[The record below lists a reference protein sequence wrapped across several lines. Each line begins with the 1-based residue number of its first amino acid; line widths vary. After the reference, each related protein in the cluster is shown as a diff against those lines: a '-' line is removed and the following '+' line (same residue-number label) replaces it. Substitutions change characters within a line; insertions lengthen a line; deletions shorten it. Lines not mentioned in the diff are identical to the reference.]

1 MMMRYVHTNALCVPA
16 IADSVEVD
24 AAGGLRGW
32 RSVADGA
39 VGSFGGRLEQAD
51 LHTVRAALEAVR
63 QLPGPQGLRVPDSGT
78 ETLERDGH
86 DPVVLPSHLD
96 RPWGEMADA
105 ARRLITVMMQF
116 PTAAIAL
123 VVDGEGARLRHL
135 GSRAVGVDLSH
146 AQLRVTWW
154 RGYYE
159 PAGDSSTPLAGPREQ
174 AEPGWSHQLPV
185 DLTPPDGGA
194 AAGGSAAGG
203 SATAQ
208 VCVTF
213 TLIVDGV
220 EVPAQVTASE
230 SGVF

>member
-1 MMMRYVHTNALCVPA
+1 MILRYVHTNALSVPA

-24 AAGGLRGW
+24 ADGGLRGW

-39 VGSFGGRLEQAD
+39 VGSFGGRLEQGD
-51 LHTVRAALEAVR
+51 LQTVRSALAGMQ
-63 QLPGPQGLRVPDSGT
+63 QLPAPQGPRVPDSGS

-96 RPWGEMADA
+96 GPWGEMADA
-105 ARRLITVMMQF
+105 ARRLVTVMMQF

-123 VVDGEGARLRHL
+123 VVDGDGARLRHP
-135 GSRAVGVDLSH
+135 GTRAVGVDLSH
-146 AQLRVTWW
+146 AGLRVTWW

-159 PAGDSSTPLAGPREQ
+159 PAGDFSTPLAGSREH
-174 AEPGWSHQLPV
+174 AEPGWSHPLPV
-185 DLTPPDGGA
+185 DLSPPPGQR
-194 AAGGSAAGG
+194 
-203 SATAQ
+203 ATAQ
-208 VCVTF
+208 VALTF

-230 SGVF
+230 SGSF